1 MSDFNKDLQLLSMN
15 VYYHQLELGSSY
27 DEAFIHS
34 HLTIFQFLYI
44 LNKSI
49 DFLRI
54 ILEVKK

>member
-1 MSDFNKDLQLLSMN
+1 MNKDLQLLAMK
-15 VYYHQLELGSSY
+15 VYYHQLEQGLSH

-49 DFLRI
+49 DLLRI